1 MRIYLTSPFFNTQQR
16 IRMRVILNLLRD
28 SGYEV
33 YAPFEH
39 KIEDG
44 EHLSNDEWGAS
55 VFEMDVEELDECD
68 IVVAICDGYTGDT
81 GTAWEVGYAYSRG
94 KEIYACCLANKIQSL
109 MLMNSIE
116 GSFLYEE
123 VIKNA
128 QINLEDYLGHFVNEE
143 QK

>member
-1 MRIYLTSPFFNTQQR
+1 MRVYLASPFFNTQQR
-16 IRMRVILNLLRD
+16 VRMRVILNLLRD

-44 EHLSNDEWGAS
+44 EYLSNDEWGAN

-68 IVVAICDGYTGDT
+68 TVVAICDGYTGDT
-81 GTAWEVGYAYSRG
+81 GTAWEMGYAYATR
-94 KEIYACCLANKIQSL
+94 KPVFACCLKDEIHSL
-109 MLMNSIE
+109 MLMNCLV
-116 GSFLYEE
+116 GSFLYDEA
-123 VIKNA
+123 IQNRR
-128 QINLEDYLGHFVNEE
+128 INLKNYLGRYVREE